1 MSVLSRV
8 LVRAKGWPSHYY
20 CEMRSTLALLLP
32 ALLVAQ
38 GTLLQIHVVDGERA
52 MYAPGTRT
60 PGFTVEVTDELGKAV
75 AGAVVSVRLPDDGP
89 GGSFANG
96 LSSEILT
103 TGANGRATTSPLRWN
118 RLVGAVEIR
127 VTAVKGKLRAGTV
140 AACEVTEAVAARRG
154 AVFVPSTEVHRGGGH
169 RKMWIVIA
177 AVAAGAAGAG
187 IAAGR
192 MGGGHSATPS
202 APPVSL
208 GIGPP
213 TITVGG
219 Q

>member
-1 MSVLSRV
+1 
-8 LVRAKGWPSHYY
+8 
-20 CEMRSTLALLLP
+20 MRSTLALLLP

-38 GTLLQIHVVDGERA
+38 SSLLQIHVVEGERA
-52 MYAPGTRT
+52 MYAPGSRS
-60 PGFTVEVTDELGKAV
+60 PGFTIEVTDELGKAV

-103 TGANGRATTSPLRWN
+103 TGVSGRATTSPMRWN
-118 RLVGAVEIR
+118 RLVGPVEIR

-154 AVFVPSTEVHRGGGH
+154 AVFVPSAQVHRGG
-169 RKMWIVIA
+169 RRAMWIVIA

-187 IAAGR
+187 VLAGR
-192 MGGGHSATPS
+192 LGGGHSATPS
-202 APPVSL
+202 EPVSPSL